1 MRPPTILVLAAGSGS
16 RFTASGGQGHKL
28 AAELHGKPLL
38 EHLLDAVRASGLPW
52 HLERGPHPGMGDS
65 IAAAVRATAGA
76 EGWLI
81 LPADLPLLRPAT
93 LQALAAAL
101 PADCI
106 AVPVFEGRRGH
117 PVRFPAAC
125 GPALMQLSGPQGAAA
140 LLRGAELVEV
150 PVDDPGCLVD
160 VDTLGDL
167 EALRQRVRTR
177 AHGQRV

>member
-16 RFTASGGQGHKL
+16 RFTASGGQVHKL

-38 EHLLDAVRASGLPW
+38 EHTLDAVRASGLPW

-65 IAAAVRATAGA
+65 IAAAVRATAEA

-81 LPADLPLLRPAT
+81 LPADLPLVRPET
-93 LQALAAAL
+93 LQTLAQAQ
-101 PADCI
+101 PPDRI

-125 GPALMQLSGPQGAAA
+125 GSALMQLSGPQGAAA
-140 LLRGAELVEV
+140 LLRQAEVLELA
-150 PVDDPGCLVD
+150 VDDHGCVLD
-160 VDTLGDL
+160 VDTVADL
-167 EALRQRVRTR
+167 EVLRRRS
-177 AHGQRV
+177 